1 MNLKTVN
8 IKKVE
13 NLDLKFEEIETKDK
27 KYVEYMVTLVNNSNK
42 EIFVTRVSTGCGC
55 TDATFSKLPVLKE
68 ESTNVKFSFNPAG
81 RQGFNQKSVNI
92 FYSDTDDEAIIKV
105 SFTVNVK

>member
-13 NLDLKFEEIETKDK
+13 NLDLKFEEVETKDK

-42 EIFVTRVSTGCGC
+42 EIFLTRVSTGCGC
-55 TDATFSKLPVLKE
+55 TDATFSKLPVLK
-68 ESTNVKFSFNPAG
+68 
-81 RQGFNQKSVNI
+81 
-92 FYSDTDDEAIIKV
+92 
-105 SFTVNVK
+105 